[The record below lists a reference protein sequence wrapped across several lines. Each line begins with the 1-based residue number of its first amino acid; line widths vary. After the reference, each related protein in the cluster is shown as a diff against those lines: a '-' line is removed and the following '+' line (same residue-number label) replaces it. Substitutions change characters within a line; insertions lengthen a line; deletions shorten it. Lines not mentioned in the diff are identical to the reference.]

1 MALSFFCRIRP
12 PIQIELLTSTVQK
25 SDHSKSP
32 ANRCRTPI
40 KNKPSSLSK
49 DCMFNIFTCANQR
62 NSKIVIASEN
72 PIKSKLIDC
81 YIKSEEDLENYRE
94 SILENIEIFKF
105 DKVFALPTNQLQLF
119 NETCKENIN
128 QIFKGI
134 DSNIIIYGPNR

>member
-12 PIQIELLTSTVQK
+12 PLQIELLTSAVQK
-25 SDHSKSP
+25 SDRSKSP
-32 ANRCRTPI
+32 VNRCRTPI
-40 KNKPSSLSK
+40 KSKPSSLSQ

-81 YIKSEEDLENYRE
+81 YIKSEEDVENYRG
-94 SILENIEIFKF
+94 SILENIEIFNF
-105 DKVFALPTNQLQLF
+105 DRVFPLSMNQLQLY
-119 NETCKENIN
+119 NETCKENTN
-128 QIFKGI
+128 QLFKGI

>member
-1 MALSFFCRIRP
+1 
-12 PIQIELLTSTVQK
+12 
-25 SDHSKSP
+25 
-32 ANRCRTPI
+32 
-40 KNKPSSLSK
+40 
-49 DCMFNIFTCANQR
+49 MFNIFTCANQR